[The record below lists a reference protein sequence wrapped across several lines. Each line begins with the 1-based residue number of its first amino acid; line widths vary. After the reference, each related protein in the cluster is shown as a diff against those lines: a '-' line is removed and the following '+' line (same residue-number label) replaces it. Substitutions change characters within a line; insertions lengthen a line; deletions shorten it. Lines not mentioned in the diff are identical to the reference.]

1 MPTITVMTCGT
12 SLITNGIDEDL
23 RGIVNKNTNTSRW
36 DDIDASASHKLQCHL
51 TKREQQLLSAPDDEV
66 RKLSAELNGLL
77 AWQQDNLTQA
87 SHRQN
92 EYWLIA
98 TDTVLGKAT
107 AQMIKSWLEQRGHQ
121 TQVISASGLKTK
133 SLIDFRHALSALTEQ
148 LVKPIKGYQ
157 DSGYTINFN
166 LTGGFKGI
174 NGFLQALAM
183 VYADQTYY
191 LFEGSTELL
200 YIPRLPYQLNAKQI
214 INANITT
221 FRRLA
226 HNDLIYQGRS
236 QDISDLWLFKV
247 DDEYGLS
254 EWGEL
259 IWQDAKPE
267 LYQSQILPAPSDSIT
282 ISDAFI
288 SSCKKAD
295 AKTIQLINERIDDL
309 AAYLESKSTKILKSL
324 DVKALQ
330 AKKYKDQNL
339 YECDLDDHQR
349 IFMIK
354 NGHHMTLTELH
365 AALH

>member
-1 MPTITVMTCGT
+1 MTT
-12 SLITNGIDEDL
+12 T
-23 RGIVNKNTNTSRW
+23 
-36 DDIDASASHKLQCHL
+36 
-51 TKREQQLLSAPDDEV
+51 QQLLSAPDDEV